1 MQRGCIHLFIY
12 PIGAEQRNKYAT
24 KSNSSCNAD
33 CKNRE
38 VIASCMTPW
47 LQVHIEEYFHFS
59 HSPKGVVQK
68 AETVSTKYPCL
79 SQPKC
84 NSRYSLF
91 PLGYWR

>member
-1 MQRGCIHLFIY
+1 
-12 PIGAEQRNKYAT
+12 
-24 KSNSSCNAD
+24 
-33 CKNRE
+33 
-38 VIASCMTPW
+38 MTPW
-47 LQVHIEEYFHFS
+47 LQLHIEEYFHFS